1 MPLPIPVPH
10 HLVKDEKALSQTVHE
25 IIRRAIDGTMAYVT
39 TFNITI
45 TTPGGGLIVKTPDGK
60 HTYRLGVANNG
71 APTSTKL
78 T

>member
-1 MPLPIPVPH
+1 MPLPIPIPH
-10 HLVKDEKALSQTVHE
+10 KLTDDEKALAQLVHE
-25 IIRRAIDGTMAYVT
+25 IVRRAMDGTSAIKT
-39 TFNITI
+39 GFSITI
-45 TTPGGGLIVKTPDGK
+45 SVAGGGTIVTTPDGK